1 MAGAEDRELWE
12 RRYGEAQSV
21 WGWAPNR
28 FVAEVLGPLPA
39 GRALDLAA
47 GEGRNALWLADLGW
61 QATAVDFA
69 ENALAR
75 GRAQAGEHG
84 LDLDVE
90 WIHADVV
97 DYEPD
102 KGAYDAV
109 VIAYLHLGADRLGT
123 VLRHAADALA
133 PGGTLV
139 VVGHDVTNIADG
151 VGGPQDPEILLT
163 PGLVAEPLKRRKDL
177 TVVRAE
183 RVLRQTDR
191 APQPAIDTLV
201 VARAQAVGPAVASAS
216 AGSGASAS
224 DR

>member
-1 MAGAEDRELWE
+1 MAPAEDRDLWE

-39 GRALDLAA
+39 GRALDLAC

-61 QATAVDFA
+61 RVTAVDFA

-75 GRAQAGEHG
+75 GRAQGVEHG
-84 LDLDVE
+84 LDVA
-90 WIHADVV
+90 WVRADVV
-97 DYEPD
+97 EYEPEA
-102 KGAYDAV
+102 GAFDAV
-109 VIAYLHLGADRLGT
+109 VIAYLHLGAEKLGR
-123 VLRHAADALA
+123 VLRKAVSALA

-139 VVGHDVTNIADG
+139 VVGHDVTNLADG
-151 VGGPQDPEILLT
+151 VGGPQDPEILYT
-163 PGLVAEPLKRRKDL
+163 PELVTEHLGGLR
-177 TVVRAE
+177 VVSAE
-183 RVLRQTDR
+183 RVHRQTDR

-201 VARAQAVGPAVASAS
+201 VAQAADPDADADAD
-216 AGSGASAS
+216 AGSTRSAS

>member
-1 MAGAEDRELWE
+1 MTDAEDRDLWE
-12 RRYGEAQSV
+12 KRYGEAQSV

-28 FVAEVLGPLPA
+28 FVAEVLGPLAP

-61 QATAVDFA
+61 RATAVDFA

-75 GRAQAGEHG
+75 GRAQAAEHG
-84 LDLDVE
+84 LDVE
-90 WIHADVV
+90 WVHADVLE
-97 DYEPD
+97 YEP
-102 KGAYDAV
+102 KAGAYDAV
-109 VIAYLHLGADRLGT
+109 VIAYLHLGAERLGT
-123 VLRHAADALA
+123 VLRTAAKALA

-151 VGGPQDPEILLT
+151 VGGPQDPAILLT
-163 PGLVAEPLKRRKDL
+163 PDLVTGHLERLEQVESVGGLVV
-177 TVVRAE
+177 TRAE

-201 VARAQAVGPAVASAS
+201 VAHRG
-216 AGSGASAS
+216 
-224 DR
+224 

>member
-1 MAGAEDRELWE
+1 MTHAEDRDLWE
-12 RRYGEAQSV
+12 KRYGEAQSV

-28 FVAEVLGPLPA
+28 FVAEVLGPLPP

-61 QATAVDFA
+61 RATAVDFA

-75 GRAQAGEHG
+75 GRAQAAEHG
-84 LDLDVE
+84 LDIE
-90 WIHADVV
+90 WVHADVLE
-97 DYEPD
+97 YEPEA
-102 KGAYDAV
+102 GAYDAV
-109 VIAYLHLGADRLGT
+109 VIAYLHLGAERLGT
-123 VLRHAADALA
+123 VVRTAARALA

-151 VGGPQDPEILLT
+151 VGGPQDPAILLT
-163 PGLVAEPLKRRKDL
+163 PDLVTGQLKQLEGLDALNV
-177 TVVRAE
+177 TRAE

-201 VARAQAVGPAVASAS
+201 VARRG
-216 AGSGASAS
+216 
-224 DR
+224 

>member
-1 MAGAEDRELWE
+1 MTGAEDRDLWE
-12 RRYGEAQSV
+12 KRYGEAQPV

-28 FVAEVLGPLPA
+28 FVAEVLGPLPP

-61 QATAVDFA
+61 RATAVDFA

-75 GRAQAGEHG
+75 GRAQAAEHG
-84 LDLDVE
+84 LDIE
-90 WIHADVV
+90 WVHADVLE
-97 DYEPD
+97 YEPEA
-102 KGAYDAV
+102 GAYDAV
-109 VIAYLHLGADRLGT
+109 VIAYLHLGAERLGT
-123 VLRHAADALA
+123 VLRRAAKALA

-151 VGGPQDPEILLT
+151 VGGPQDPAILLT
-163 PGLVAEPLKRRKDL
+163 PDLVTGHLEQVGHLDGLIV
-177 TVVRAE
+177 TRAE

-201 VARAQAVGPAVASAS
+201 VARRG
-216 AGSGASAS
+216 
-224 DR
+224 